1 VKRLENLP
9 EITNDMLGGLHATD
23 KLKKEIMKDAKA
35 ACRDGNMRLRNSAW
49 GSRRMAKNEKR
60 RITPLQRGLAM
71 AAMVIVLLGSVVGMP
86 AMIGLDQQNQQ
97 NQQALNTQRGG
108 DEAPGASV
116 ALDIP
121 KGSITISQK
130 SKPSYRGVWAAAS
143 GANFPMVCAEGR
155 YYRLLSNPTGI
166 GSSLLG
172 GQLGTVDTYTTE
184 PAVASGSVIS
194 NIVQQ
199 GTPVYAV
206 NGMKGAMVAAEV
218 NGAMRVFQRVSF
230 GGNALTGGE
239 KLADT
244 LKAGSVVA
252 MELTG
257 VGTVTDAAKAKELY
271 NVLVNNAFMARSGA
285 SETGSS
291 LLIQLSNG
299 LVLQM
304 AVRDESVMACGTWT
318 CPEFFEAFAAAV
330 Q

>member
-1 VKRLENLP
+1 
-9 EITNDMLGGLHATD
+9 
-23 KLKKEIMKDAKA
+23 
-35 ACRDGNMRLRNSAW
+35 
-49 GSRRMAKNEKR
+49 
-60 RITPLQRGLAM
+60 M
-71 AAMVIVLLGSVVGMP
+71 AAMVIVLLGSVVGLP
-86 AMIGLDQQNQQ
+86 AMIGLDIQNKNNQQ
-97 NQQALNTQRGG
+97 PIVTQAGG
-108 DEAPGASV
+108 EEAPGQV
-116 ALDIP
+116 QALDIP
-121 KGSITISQK
+121 KGSITISQQ

-143 GANFPMVCAEGR
+143 GGNFPMVCVQGR

-166 GSSLLG
+166 GSDMLG
-172 GQLGTVDTYTTE
+172 GQLGTVDVYTSE

-194 NIVQQ
+194 NTVSQ
-199 GTPVYAV
+199 GAAVYAV
-206 NGMKGAMVAAEV
+206 SGMNGAVVAAEV

-239 KLADT
+239 SLADT

-271 NVLVNNAFMARSGA
+271 NILINNAFMARSGA

-318 CPEFFEAFAAAV
+318 CPEFFEAFAAAA